1 MTAPTPRDEE
11 LDEAK
16 TELRAA
22 ARDRRESFH
31 AREGQAAA
39 RAVRDRFLARVPL
52 AHGAVVA
59 GYWPF
64 GAELDPMPL
73 LEALHARG
81 HPLALPVVVR
91 RRAPL
96 VFRAWKPGDEMS
108 THRFGMSEPLATSP
122 QLDPDLLL
130 VPLLAFDGEGNRIGY
145 GGGFYDR
152 TILQQR
158 HFHPMRT
165 VGLAFSVQRV
175 ERIPTSIHDQK
186 LDWVVTEKEA
196 LSMRTDAKA
205 HNWLSWWPW

>member
-1 MTAPTPRDEE
+1 MTAHKPTNEE
-11 LDEAK
+11 LEEAK

-22 ARDRRESFH
+22 ARDRRERAH
-31 AREGQAAA
+31 AIDGAGAA
-39 RAVRDRFLARVPL
+39 RSVRDRFLANVPL

-64 GAELDPMPL
+64 GSELDPMPL
-73 LEALHARG
+73 MQALHARG
-81 HPLALPVVVR
+81 HRLALPVVVR

-96 VFRAWKPGDEMS
+96 VFRQWQPGDEMA
-108 THRFGMSEPLATSP
+108 THRFGMSEPRPAKP
-122 QLDPDLLL
+122 QVDPDILL

-158 HFHPMRT
+158 HFHPLRA
-165 VGLAFSVQRV
+165 VGVGFSVQQV
-175 ERIPTSIHDQK
+175 DRIPISIDDQK

-196 LSMRTDAKA
+196 LSMRTDARA
-205 HNWLSWWPW
+205 RGWLSWWPW